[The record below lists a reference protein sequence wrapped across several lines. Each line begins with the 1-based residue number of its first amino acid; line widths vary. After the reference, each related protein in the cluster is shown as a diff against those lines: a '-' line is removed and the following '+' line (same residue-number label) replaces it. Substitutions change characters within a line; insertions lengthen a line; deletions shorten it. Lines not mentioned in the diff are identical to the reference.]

1 VSNINIKEL
10 IAKVA
15 AERLA
20 IKIHLYCK
28 YKSNKEYKECLL
40 DELDKYKDKYKHN
53 FKLCY
58 HLKAAIY
65 SLIARYE
72 EIKKVLDMFGWSKG
86 L

>member
-1 VSNINIKEL
+1 MSSIKEL
-10 IAKVA
+10 IAKVV

-28 YKSNKEYKECLL
+28 YRSGKEYRECLL

-53 FKLCY
+53 FELYY
-58 HLKAAIY
+58 HLKVAIY
-65 SLIARYE
+65 SLIARCD
-72 EIKKVLDMFGWSKG
+72 EIKKVLNMFGWSKG